1 MKNKKLKKIVNATGI
16 IILSIYT
23 LPLGLILWLV
33 SDLSLIESVFSRDI
47 ILNIGKLLILV
58 SMHVS
63 VTAALI
69 TMGI

>member
-1 MKNKKLKKIVNATGI
+1 MKNKKLKKIVNTTGI